1 MTISELLEGETR
13 DYKLFIQQLGKW
25 RKIIDKFFDDVLV
38 MSDDVKLRNN
48 RLALLKKI
56 NDLFLLF
63 ADFSL
68 IPIVE
73 VEDA

>member
-1 MTISELLEGETR
+1 KNKKYTEFL
-13 DYKLFIQQLGKW
+13 KQLGRW
-25 RKIIDKFFDDVLV
+25 SEIIDRFFDDVLV
-38 MSDDVKLRNN
+38 MCPDEKLRNN
-48 RLALLKKI
+48 RIALLKNI

-73 VEDA
+73 VENA